1 MEEARSTM
9 TTKLKKKKKKFQKY
23 GSTRKRAMLDWAQQ
37 MKSIM
42 KTVHSHYIL
51 F

>member
-9 TTKLKKKKKKFQKY
+9 TTKPKKKKKSFKNTVAQEK
-23 GSTRKRAMLDWAQQ
+23 AMLDWAQQ